1 MSALKLGSRPE
12 AATMNVVQR
21 TRGVLSPLNLHWT
34 GVALL
39 GLVNLYFLVHMLFA
53 WRAASNDDASAAA
66 AQQVS
71 LKTAEIAARPL
82 QGLDVKLK
90 NASSQA
96 DQFSLERLPVSWSEV
111 LTELGALVKKDNVH
125 LTRVQYA
132 ESAVDG
138 DAAGQLTQV
147 IADAGLSGDY
157 RSLVTFVNGLERD
170 REFFLITGI
179 SLTGQQTGQVNL
191 RIRIV
196 TYLRGTP
203 SKEELAGALPLA
215 DAVAG
220 GAAAPAAA
228 DVSAA
233 SDGGAR

>member
-1 MSALKLGSRPE
+1 MSALKLGSRPD

-21 TRGVLSPLNLHWT
+21 TRGVLSPLNLHWAA
-34 GVALL
+34 VALL
-39 GLVNLYFLVHMLFA
+39 GLVNIYFLVHMLFA
-53 WRAASNDDASAAA
+53 WRVASNDDASAVA

-90 NASSQA
+90 DASSQA

-111 LTELGALVKKDNVH
+111 LTELGALVKRNNVH

-203 SKEELAGALPLA
+203 SKEELAGAQPLA
-215 DAVAG
+215 AVGTGTA
-220 GAAAPAAA
+220 AAAPAE
-228 DVSAA
+228 VSTTP
-233 SDGGAR
+233 DGGAR

>member
-1 MSALKLGSRPE
+1 MSALKLSARPK
-12 AATMNVVQR
+12 AATINVVER
-21 TRGVLSPLNLHWT
+21 TRGLLSPLNLHWA
-34 GVALL
+34 GIAVL
-39 GLVNLYFLVHMLFA
+39 GLVNLYLLAHMGLA
-53 WRAASNDDASAAA
+53 WRAASSQNADALAT
-66 AQQVS
+66 QQVS
-71 LKTAEIAARPL
+71 LKTAQIAARPL
-82 QGLDVKLK
+82 QGLDAKLK

-96 DQFSLERLPVSWSEV
+96 DQFSVERLPVSWSEV
-111 LTELGALVKKDNVH
+111 LTELGALVKRDNVH

-170 REFFLITGI
+170 RVFFLITGI

-196 TYLRGTP
+196 TYLRGMP
-203 SKEELAGALPLA
+203 SKEELAAAEKLPPGEDKSSLA
-215 DAVAG
+215 PVATDVSDTAG
-220 GAAAPAAA
+220 GA
-228 DVSAA
+228 
-233 SDGGAR
+233 R